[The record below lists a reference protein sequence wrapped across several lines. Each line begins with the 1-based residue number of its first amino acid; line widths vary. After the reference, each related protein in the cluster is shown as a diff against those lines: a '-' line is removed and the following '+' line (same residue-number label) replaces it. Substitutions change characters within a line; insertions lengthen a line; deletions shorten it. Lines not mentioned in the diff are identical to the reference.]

1 MTRPE
6 HGGPARRDAH
16 DDGRYGE
23 EVFPPGQ
30 AGEDDR
36 IDLGA
41 LAYDE
46 TTLARLTALGAG
58 PDWHCLDIGAGT
70 GSVAR
75 GLLHRAGVRSV
86 LAVDRDVRFLA
97 ARPTPGLTS
106 LEADVTDPA
115 FDPGRFDLVHARF
128 VLMHLPEHEELITR
142 LSRLLTPG
150 GVLVLG
156 DAIDLTTAT
165 APTDPYTRVMRAMW
179 KGLRDTIGTDVSWVT
194 GYPELLRGAGLV
206 SVGAEIHVPPLLPGS
221 PISRFWAE
229 TWDRARDA
237 ILATG
242 QVDADAIDA
251 AKAHLD
257 SPDCAALSAGMITA
271 WGWNPEGP
279 SPAGRRPGTAGVH
292 RERWTSTSR

>member
-1 MTRPE
+1 MKHPE
-6 HGGPARRDAH
+6 HGGAARPDAH

-23 EVFPPGQ
+23 DVFPPGR

-46 TTLARLTALGAG
+46 TTLARLTDLGAG
-58 PDWHCLDIGAGT
+58 PDWRCLDIGAGT
-70 GSVAR
+70 GTVAR

-97 ARPTPGLTS
+97 ARPTPGLTA

-128 VLMHLPEHEELITR
+128 VLMHLPGHEELIGR
-142 LSRLLTPG
+142 LSGLLTPG

-165 APTDPYTRVMRAMW
+165 APPNPYTRVMGAMW
-179 KGLRDTIGTDVSWVT
+179 QGLRDTIGTDISWVPR
-194 GYPELLRGAGLV
+194 YPELLRRAGLA

-221 PISRFWAE
+221 PVSRFWAE

-242 QVDADAIDA
+242 QVDGATIDE
-251 AKAHLD
+251 AKAYLD
-257 SPDCAALSAGMITA
+257 SDDCAALSAGMITA
-271 WGWNPEGP
+271 WG
-279 SPAGRRPGTAGVH
+279 RRARGA
-292 RERWTSTSR
+292 